1 MFESATLEHKLDKA
15 SFKAAESKL
24 RADLIAAQDAL
35 ADGRRRSVLVLLNG
49 PDGAGKGEVLNRLY
63 EWLDARH
70 LKTMAY
76 GDLTDDERLHPL
88 EWRFWRDLPPYGDIG
103 IVLGSWY
110 HDILVARAQGHIS
123 RIELGG
129 LLSRINEFE
138 SMLAAERVL
147 LLKVWLQV
155 DDAQSRKRLKQ
166 ARKDG
171 VWVRPVVREWRV
183 VDTRKERERVVD
195 AALEMARVTSTGAA
209 PWHVVPAADEEY
221 RDIAV
226 GRLLLDILQ
235 RADAPLAERAVGA
248 AKGASASP
256 PRRRAKAAAADT
268 ELPVPSILSGLDL
281 DQTVDAETYKA
292 RLDAAQARLTVLAG
306 SKTFRKHGLV
316 CVFEGNDAAG
326 KGGAIRRVRA
336 ALDPRQFRVHG
347 IAAPTD
353 EEKARPY
360 LWRFWRNV
368 PRLGQIAFF
377 DRSWYGRVLVERVE
391 GFCSRPDWE
400 RAFGEINNFE
410 FRLTEAGYIVV
421 KLWLAISAEEQLRR
435 FKEREDTEFK
445 RYKITPEDWRN
456 RQKWPLYETAITDM
470 IDRTSTPYA
479 PWTLVEAND
488 KKFARLKVLETI
500 AGRVEEALG
509 R

>member
-1 MFESATLEHKLDKA
+1 MFESAGLEHKLDKVH
-15 SFKAAESKL
+15 FKALETGL

-35 ADGRRRSVLVLLNG
+35 ADNRRRSVLILLNG

-88 EWRFWRDLPPYGDIG
+88 EWRFWRDLPPYGTLG

-110 HDILVARAQGHIS
+110 HDILVARAQGQIS
-123 RIELGG
+123 RTELSG
-129 LLSRINEFE
+129 LLSRINAFE
-138 SMLAAERVL
+138 SMLADERVV
-147 LLKVWLQV
+147 LLKIWLQV

-166 ARKDG
+166 ARKNG
-171 VWVRPVVREWRV
+171 VFVRPVVREWRV
-183 VDTRKERERVVD
+183 VDTPKERARIVD

-209 PWHVVPAADEEY
+209 PWHVVPAGDEEY

-226 GRLLLDILQ
+226 GRLLLDVLR
-235 RADAPLAERAVGA
+235 RADEPLPGA
-248 AKGASASP
+248 APVAKSAVP
-256 PRRRAKAAAADT
+256 HLRRRAKAASGHS
-268 ELPVPSILSGLDL
+268 ELPVPSILSSLDL
-281 DQTVDAETYKA
+281 GETLDAETYKA
-292 RLDAAQARLTVLAG
+292 RLDDAQARLTVLAG
-306 SKTFRKHGLV
+306 SKAFRDHGLV

-391 GFCSRPDWE
+391 GFCSREDWE
-400 RAFGEINNFE
+400 RAYGEINNFE
-410 FRLTEAGYIVV
+410 FRLSEAGYIVV
-421 KLWLAISAEEQLRR
+421 KFWLAISPEEQLKR
-435 FKEREDTEFK
+435 FKEREDISFK

-456 RQKWPLYETAITDM
+456 RQKWPLYEAAITDM

-488 KKFARLKVLETI
+488 KKFARVKVLETI
-500 AGRVEEALG
+500 AERLEAALDA
-509 R
+509 